1 MGLGKKTLAGIG
13 GLLAGGIVGSAIAI
27 HAFGSDEKKPLPEDN
42 LEHIKEAPEEE
53 RAKMLRLPEGYP
65 SFRDAYC
72 ARFPV
77 RENPIP
83 PFKGG
88 WGYSME
94 DAMLI
99 DNDDPGNLM
108 ASISCVD
115 DEKYFITFRLDEEAE
130 YAHKTKF
137 AGATWT
143 KKNHQLVYGNDG
155 KMYDHETVNAQ
166 IFTLEDWE
174 FLKQDWESHDGY
186 KNDKEGA
193 ERHNQMR
200 EERAIRF
207 TEEFWFD
214 VTNCL

>member
-115 DEKYFITFRLDEEAE
+115 DENYFITFRLDEEAE

-143 KKNHQLVYGNDG
+143 KKNHQLVYGNNG
-155 KMYDHETVNAQ
+155 KMFSKHIKVP
-166 IFTLEDWE
+166 
-174 FLKQDWESHDGY
+174 LKKQTRY
-186 KNDKEGA
+186 
-193 ERHNQMR
+193 
-200 EERAIRF
+200 
-207 TEEFWFD
+207 
-214 VTNCL
+214 